1 MQRGSIQKNG
11 EERMSER
18 FGGKVAMVTGGSSG
32 IGAATVA
39 RLSRDGAKVV
49 NADRTPPASHEDTA
63 GNVVFCRTNV
73 TNAADVSAAVGEAV
87 KRFGRLDFLVNNAGS
102 GGLAE
107 AADQTDAEWE
117 RIFAVNM
124 TAIMYGCRAAIP
136 VMRGDGGG
144 AIVNI
149 ASISGLA
156 GDYGMGAYAASKGAV
171 VNYTRSV
178 AMDCARDNIRVN
190 ALCPGLIDTPLTAS
204 IPRRETWLEA
214 IPMGR
219 SAQPFEM
226 ASVIAFLLSDDASF
240 MTGSIVVADG
250 GITAFT
256 GQPRS
261 SNLRPLPKVPSARQ

>member
-1 MQRGSIQKNG
+1 
-11 EERMSER
+11 MSER
-18 FGGKVAMVTGGSSG
+18 FGARVAIVTGGSSG

-39 RLSRDGAKVV
+39 RLSRDGAKVI
-49 NADRTPPASHEDTA
+49 NADRKPPASSEHAA
-63 GNVVFCRTNV
+63 GDIVFCRTDV
-73 TNAADVSAAVGEAV
+73 TRPSDVNAAVEEAV

-107 AADQTDAEWE
+107 APDQTDAEWE
-117 RIFAVNM
+117 RIFAVNI

-136 VMRGDGGG
+136 AMRSFGGG

-190 ALCPGLIDTPLTAS
+190 ALCPGLVDTPLSAG
-204 IPRRETWLEA
+204 IPQRETWFEA

-219 SAQPFEM
+219 SAKPSEM
-226 ASVIAFLLSDDASF
+226 ASVAAFLLSDDASF

-261 SNLRPLPKVPSARQ
+261 PNLRPLPNMAGRRH